1 MRVARPVRGS
11 VLVIVL
17 VTLLFTAYAL
27 IAFSE
32 KASNDLLVEARAA
45 TARRLRAK
53 AYSTLEVVLAVLSE
67 FRQASGGLRSPA
79 EGWGDPLAFA
89 NWEPG
94 DGCTA
99 EVTFTDE
106 SGKLSLPHVDYATLV
121 QLFVSWDLP
130 QVDAE
135 GLADALMV
143 WMRRD
148 YISTQAV
155 TNAYD
160 RGELPYHPPQRPL
173 RSYAEL
179 AAIDPARALLYDE
192 GGRPNALWHRFVA
205 ALSLFDFAQTNINGT
220 SGDVL
225 TALGSY
231 DATQQQQLGDYLAGK
246 GSYAR
251 QGPAFVRSTGE
262 AAALLGGGTLPAGF
276 GTEIRAL
283 RIEVTLHQGRSLFR
297 LSAVVAPPGGAKTVT
312 TTATTADAATPD
324 RNAEDPPATP
334 TKEAA
339 SPANAAKK
347 LNYPF
352 TLLEIRENDEIPAAP
367 TPQPSA

>member
-1 MRVARPVRGS
+1 
-11 VLVIVL
+11 VL

-192 GGRPNALWHRFVA
+192 GGRPNALWHRFVS

-262 AAALLGGGTLPAGF
+262 AAALLGGDPGAAHRGDASPGPFAFSPECG
-276 GTEIRAL
+276 
-283 RIEVTLHQGRSLFR
+283 
-297 LSAVVAPPGGAKTVT
+297 GGAAGRGEDGDDDGHHGRRRDAGPQCGGSARDSDEGGGVAGERGEKTELSIY
-312 TTATTADAATPD
+312 ALG
-324 RNAEDPPATP
+324 NSG
-334 TKEAA
+334 K
-339 SPANAAKK
+339 
-347 LNYPF
+347 
-352 TLLEIRENDEIPAAP
+352 
-367 TPQPSA
+367 